1 MLMRTFIAGSVCF
14 LACSSDREGGRSDA
28 GVVRQDARA
37 EGGAGGEPSAS
48 AGAGGA
54 ISAGGKSGSASGGV
68 SSGAGG
74 AGKGTPGVDASAPGV
89 DAASP
94 PSESGIPSGG
104 PAVDRTD
111 PKLHEFV
118 LDPHELDPSVKDSLE
133 TEYAD
138 LDTRAA
144 PLGKLV
150 IFLGGYTNPPVAW
163 RDHGKKLAEF
173 GFHAVLPAY
182 NNRWSGCT
190 GADCDRNTRW
200 EALVGEDV
208 SSAIVAS
215 RADSAEGR
223 VVTILKHLATADPGG
238 DWGYYLD
245 AEGNLL
251 YDRAIIAGISHGAAS
266 TGVYASR
273 RGFFRAVMHSGG
285 WGNPGANP
293 LTPVSEWFGFA
304 HTADDSFDPIVKSWD
319 DAKML
324 GSRTSIDGQSPPY
337 GGAHKLITSEASDYP
352 HGSTAVHSSSPKK
365 NGVYVFDP
373 AWRHLYGVADLS
385 R

>member
-1 MLMRTFIAGSVCF
+1 VVLRTLIAASVCF
-14 LACSSDREGGRSDA
+14 LACSSDHDAAQPDGGSAGPDA
-28 GVVRQDARA
+28 HAT
-37 EGGAGGEPSAS
+37 GGAGGNPSVS
-48 AGAGGA
+48 SGGAGGA
-54 ISAGGKSGSASGGV
+54 TATGGKSGS
-68 SSGAGG
+68 GG
-74 AGKGTPGVDASAPGV
+74 ASPTTGGSGPVTPGTDASAPGA
-89 DAASP
+89 DAAPTDSGTSP
-94 PSESGIPSGG
+94 GG

-118 LDPHELDPSVKDSLE
+118 LDPHALDPSVKDSLE

-208 SSAIVAS
+208 STAIVAS

-223 VVTILKHLATADPGG
+223 VVTILKHLTTADPGG

-245 AEGNLL
+245 GAGKLL
-251 YDRAIIAGISHGAAS
+251 YDRVIIAGISHGAAS

-285 WGNPGANP
+285 WGNPGSNP

-304 HTADDSFDPIVKSWD
+304 HTGDDSFDPIVKSWD

-324 GSRTSIDGQSPPY
+324 GARTSIDGQAPPY
-337 GGAHKLITSEASDYP
+337 GGAHKLITSEPSDYP
-352 HGSTAVHSSSPKK
+352 HGSTAVHSSSPKE

-373 AWRHLYGVADLS
+373 AWRHLYGVAELS